1 MLLPPPSPRL
11 RRQRRDRCTV
21 SILDSWILFV
31 HFTALGRR
39 TNTWCYQ
46 QPGGPHVSS
55 SSAPLLRPQQTRT
68 TRHAPRPRRTSCWH
82 SSTARH
88 PCARLPASTACLGTC
103 SPRRHNAPRAT
114 RQEQVT
120 RTESH
125 QFVNTARTLQIVT
138 NAARH
143 RAELPPRPPVQP
155 QRVGACGCA
164 PNMLERTC
172 LNEHA

>member
-114 RQEQVT
+114 RQEQ
-120 RTESH
+120 RAKSNAPRASH
-125 QFVNTARTLQIVT
+125 EDRK
-138 NAARH
+138 
-143 RAELPPRPPVQP
+143 PPVRQHGP
-155 QRVGACGCA
+155 DSPDRHQRGPAPRRIAAPASSATSACWRMWLCS
-164 PNMLERTC
+164 
-172 LNEHA
+172 EHA